1 MAEEFPQESG
11 RTATQRGSLKQVNA
25 TLMAQT
31 EVLRDTQTS
40 ILSTNNLLTKSLEG
54 QLKAASMTRL
64 KDIEKDREG
73 GKFKAVAGG
82 ISTAGSKVAG
92 AAQGGLGSLQG
103 MMGKIGSF
111 LTPAALMALPGI
123 LGRVLLKRGIPAL
136 AVGIFADEIS
146 NFLLGP
152 EASGELK
159 DQVARAIQF
168 GAAGSLLGKRFA
180 LIGAAA
186 GFLIDDEVAKQMLEV
201 GKSFGNLIGADIKNL
216 DDLKGVMTSIGVFLR
231 DNLGKG
237 LEGINK
243 LLNGDI
249 KSFLGIG
256 EEGGGNLLATL
267 GTLAGLGLVF
277 APGSTLKL
285 ALAAPGIL
293 LWGSK
298 KMLGAISMLGG
309 LATSIVSSTAG
320 SVPLTGPDGKP
331 KPGGKPKGKFPGM
344 IFKKGAGLVMAG
356 ASFLGPAGLLIAGT
370 AVLGG
375 FAISALADARRE
387 QIEADYKAAGVDQEY
402 IPGYT
407 DAPDMMSS
415 EFGDMDGGT
424 TLSKEN
430 EERLRLLEISRDGTK
445 GIDRGIGSY
454 LFGMST
460 EERLAAKQAEIEAE
474 KMLRVMNR
482 PKIPTADA
490 ATSKPMIVDGSVNT
504 TNNIGQ
510 SNTTLS
516 APPPSAGQTDDYSGA
531 LRTRASLLVYGAP

>member
-1 MAEEFPQESG
+1 
-11 RTATQRGSLKQVNA
+11 
-25 TLMAQT
+25 
-31 EVLRDTQTS
+31 
-40 ILSTNNLLTKSLEG
+40 
-54 QLKAASMTRL
+54 
-64 KDIEKDREG
+64 
-73 GKFKAVAGG
+73 
-82 ISTAGSKVAG
+82 
-92 AAQGGLGSLQG
+92 
-103 MMGKIGSF
+103 
-111 LTPAALMALPGI
+111 
-123 LGRVLLKRGIPAL
+123 
-136 AVGIFADEIS
+136 
-146 NFLLGP
+146 
-152 EASGELK
+152 
-159 DQVARAIQF
+159 
-168 GAAGSLLGKRFA
+168 
-180 LIGAAA
+180 
-186 GFLIDDEVAKQMLEV
+186 
-201 GKSFGNLIGADIKNL
+201 
-216 DDLKGVMTSIGVFLR
+216 
-231 DNLGKG
+231 
-237 LEGINK
+237 
-243 LLNGDI
+243 
-249 KSFLGIG
+249 
-256 EEGGGNLLATL
+256 
-267 GTLAGLGLVF
+267 
-277 APGSTLKL
+277 
-285 ALAAPGIL
+285 
-293 LWGSK
+293 
-298 KMLGAISMLGG
+298 
-309 LATSIVSSTAG
+309 
-320 SVPLTGPDGKP
+320 
-331 KPGGKPKGKFPGM
+331 M

-490 ATSKPMIVDGSVNT
+490 ATSKPMMVDGSVNT
-504 TNNIGQ
+504 TTYIGQ
-510 SNTTLS
+510 SSTTLS